1 MKTDRTKQLP
11 LRSVLQQR
19 FTDIPP
25 HRLPGGFDRVGDIAV
40 LGIVPELMPFE
51 RDIGAILLDLYPAI
65 RVVAKRDGQ
74 YNGEY
79 RTLPLRVIA
88 GEQRLT
94 TAHRE
99 HGILL
104 HLDLAQVYFSTR
116 LAHERA
122 RIAALVQ
129 PGERVA
135 VLCSGVGPFPLM
147 IGRHSPAAEVFGIE
161 KNPVAHAYAQQNR
174 LANHRLDH
182 VHFLEGDAAT
192 VLPSVSGSFDRILIV
207 LPHGG
212 ETLLAASLNALKTG
226 GSLHL
231 YAMQARGCHSATV
244 ARVEASCRSHGRTLR
259 SARITT
265 CGHCGPAVHRICLD
279 AIIDSPE

>member
-1 MKTDRTKQLP
+1 MNADRTKQLP
-11 LRSVLQQR
+11 LRLVLQQH
-19 FTDIPP
+19 FPDIPP
-25 HRLPGGFDRVGDIAV
+25 HRLPGGFDLVGDIAV
-40 LGIVPELMPFE
+40 LGIVPELIPHE
-51 RDIGAILLDLYPAI
+51 RAIGAILLDLHPAI

-74 YNGEY
+74 HTGAY

-94 TAHRE
+94 TVHRE
-99 HGILL
+99 NGILL

-135 VLCSGVGPFPLM
+135 VLCSGVGPFPLI
-147 IGRHSPAAEVFGIE
+147 IGRHSRAGEVYGIE
-161 KNPVAHAYAQQNR
+161 KNSAAHAYALRNR

-182 VHFLEGDAAT
+182 VHFREGDAAT
-192 VLPSVSGSFDRILIV
+192 VLPGLSGSFDRILIV

-212 ETLLAASLNALKTG
+212 EALLNAGIAALRPG
-226 GSLHL
+226 GTLHL
-231 YAMQARGCHSATV
+231 YCMQAKGCYGAAV
-244 ARVEASCRSHGRTLR
+244 ARVEATCNSQGRAMR

-265 CGHCGPAVHRICLD
+265 CGHCGPTVHRICVD
-279 AIIDSPE
+279 AVIDGSE